1 MSKNIPFFDKFKK
14 LSAVYSPL
22 CVGLDPTSE
31 ALEAW
36 CGYDNLD
43 ALEKYC
49 IEYLNILVG
58 KLAIIK
64 PQLAFFERFG
74 AEGFKV
80 LEKVINIC
88 RNNNILILLD
98 AKRSDISTTMY
109 GYAQAYFSMKSKLRV
124 DAITVTPFLGFDTL
138 LPLID
143 EAAKNGAYV
152 FVVTASSNPEGRYL
166 QNALVNNITLYQ
178 YLANDIKKIN
188 TELYPEVKP
197 CGAVVGAT
205 QANLSDDFYETL
217 SSALL
222 LSPGIGSQGATM
234 EDLYARS
241 VTKNI
246 IPTISRALSSLG
258 NDKDKILSVLSKY
271 KSMSM
276 NLLN

>member
-1 MSKNIPFFDKFKK
+1 MNKNVSFISKFKN

-36 CGYDNLD
+36 CGRDNLD

-74 AEGFKV
+74 SGGFKV
-80 LEKVINIC
+80 LEKVISIC
-88 RNNNILILLD
+88 RDNNILILLD
-98 AKRSDISTTMY
+98 AKRGDIGTTMD
-109 GYAQAYFSMKSKLRV
+109 GYAQAYFDMESKLRV
-124 DAITVTPFLGFDTL
+124 DAVTTTPFLGFDTL
-138 LPLID
+138 LPLINA
-143 EAAKNGAYV
+143 AAKSGAYV
-152 FVVTASSNPEGRYL
+152 FVVTVSSNPEGRYF
-166 QNALVNNITLYQ
+166 QSALVNNVALYQ
-178 YLANDIKKIN
+178 HLANDIKKIN
-188 TELYPEVKP
+188 TELYPDIKP

-205 QANLSDDFYETL
+205 QANLPDNFYETL
-217 SSALL
+217 NSALL

-234 EDLYARS
+234 EDLYARP

-246 IPTISRALSSLG
+246 IPTISRVLSSLG
-258 NDKDKILSVLSKY
+258 NDKDNILSILNKY
-271 KSMSM
+271 KAMSM
-276 NLLN
+276 NLLK